1 MRQFLDKILSEENVK
16 KTIYRFLYGC
26 CLIIHTL
33 FAVIFFSLNITPL
46 AVFNTG
52 SVILYLAGCMF
63 INSKRTGPV
72 WLCLMFAE
80 VVGHA
85 FLCNITLGWSFGF
98 SFFGLLIIPVVY
110 FVTFIDGG
118 IPRPTLLSTILS
130 VIDIA
135 LMFVSY
141 FFEGTLN
148 KTAFSHELEQLMSC
162 MNMLIT
168 AFALII
174 FSFLFVFNIH
184 KTMSNLNQKNKELD
198 FLANY
203 DALTQLRNRHHIA
216 DQFHIYEQGTKP
228 YCVIL
233 GDIDD
238 FKRIN
243 DTYSHDCGDKV
254 LVTVADIISTG
265 VGERGTV
272 CRWGGEEILIIMS
285 GTSDECYEIV
295 ENIRLKIQ
303 NMKLNFNRREINVT
317 MTFGFSDYSEAMN
330 IEKLVSVADSR
341 LYKGKRNGKNQVVYH
356 QYDRG
361 GEN

>member
-1 MRQFLDKILSEENVK
+1 MLQLLEKIIGKGGAKE
-16 KTIYRFLYGC
+16 TIYRFLYAC

-33 FAVIFFSLNITPL
+33 FAIIFFTLDVTQL
-46 AVFNTG
+46 AIFNTG
-52 SVILYLAGCMF
+52 SVILYLAGCIF
-63 INSKRTGPV
+63 INSKKTSPV
-72 WLCLMFAE
+72 WLGLLFAE
-80 VVGHA
+80 IVAHD
-85 FLCNITLGWSFGF
+85 FLCTVMLGWNFGF
-98 SFFGLLIIPVVY
+98 SFFGLLIIPAVY
-110 FVTFIDGG
+110 YVTFIDDA
-118 IPRPTLLSTILS
+118 ITHPAIFATILS
-130 VIDIA
+130 VIDIS

-141 FFEGTLN
+141 FFEGVLY
-148 KTAFSHELEQLMSC
+148 KGGFPHELEQLISC
-162 MNMLIT
+162 LNMLIT
-168 AFALII
+168 AVTLIA
-174 FSFLFVFNIH
+174 FSFLFVYNIR
-184 KTMSNLNQKNKELD
+184 KTMSNLSQKNKELD

-203 DALTQLRNRHHIA
+203 DALTHLRNRHHIA
-216 DQFHIYEQGTKP
+216 DQFHIYEQDTKP

-254 LVTVADIISTG
+254 LVNVADTISG
-265 VGERGTV
+265 GIGERGTV

-285 GTSDECYEIV
+285 GTSDECYEIM

-303 NMKLNFNRREINVT
+303 NMNLSFNRREIKVT

-356 QYDRG
+356 QYDRKDA
-361 GEN
+361 

>member
-1 MRQFLDKILSEENVK
+1 MRQFLDKILSEENAK
-16 KTIYRFLYGC
+16 KTIYRFLYAC
-26 CLIIHTL
+26 CLVIHTL
-33 FAVIFFSLNITPL
+33 FAIIFLTLNITPL
-46 AVFNTG
+46 AVFNMG
-52 SVILYLAGCMF
+52 SVLLYLAGCIF
-63 INSKRTGPV
+63 INSQRTSPM
-72 WLCLMFAE
+72 WLGLMFVE
-80 VVGHA
+80 VVDHA

-110 FVTFIDGG
+110 YVTYIDGG
-118 IPRPTLLSTILS
+118 IPLPVTFATILSTI
-130 VIDIA
+130 DIGA
-135 LMFVSY
+135 MFVSY
-141 FFEGTLN
+141 FFEGTLAQ
-148 KTAFSHELEQLMSC
+148 TDYPHELEQLMSC

-168 AFALII
+168 AIALII
-174 FSFLFVFNIH
+174 FSFLFVFNIR
-184 KTMSNLNQKNKELD
+184 KTMVNLSEKNKELD

-216 DQFHIYEQGTKP
+216 DQFHIYEQGTQP

-254 LVTVADIISTG
+254 LISVADIIKTG

-285 GTSDECYEIV
+285 GTSDECYEAV

-303 NMKLNFNRREINVT
+303 NMKLKFNNREINVT
-317 MTFGFSDYSEAMN
+317 MTFGFSDYAEAMN

-356 QYDRG
+356 QYDRAS
-361 GEN
+361 E

>member
-1 MRQFLDKILSEENVK
+1 MLKLFEKIIGASGAKE
-16 KTIYRFLYGC
+16 TIYRFLYAC

-33 FAVIFFSLNITPL
+33 FAIIFFTLGVKNL
-46 AVFNTG
+46 AIFNTG
-52 SVILYLAGCMF
+52 SVILYFAGCIF
-63 INSKRTGPV
+63 INSKKTSPV
-72 WLCLMFAE
+72 WLGLLFAE
-80 VVGHA
+80 VVAHA
-85 FLCNITLGWSFGF
+85 FICNIMLGWSFGF

-110 FVTFIDGG
+110 YVTFIDGC
-118 IPRPTLLSTILS
+118 ITHPTIFATILS
-130 VIDIA
+130 AIDIT
-135 LMFVSY
+135 LMFISY
-141 FFEGTLN
+141 FFEGVLYEGG
-148 KTAFSHELEQLMSC
+148 FPYELEQLMSC

-168 AFALII
+168 AIALIV
-174 FSFLFVFNIH
+174 FSFLFVYNIR
-184 KTMSNLNQKNKELD
+184 KTMGNLSQKNKELD

-203 DALTQLRNRHHIA
+203 DALTHLRNRHHIA

-254 LVTVADIISTG
+254 LVNVAETISNG
-265 VGERGTV
+265 VGDRGTV
-272 CRWGGEEILIIMS
+272 CRWGGEEILVIMS
-285 GTSDECYEIV
+285 GTSDECYELI

-303 NMKLNFNRREINVT
+303 NMKLSFNRREIKVT

-356 QYDRG
+356 QYDRA
-361 GEN
+361 E